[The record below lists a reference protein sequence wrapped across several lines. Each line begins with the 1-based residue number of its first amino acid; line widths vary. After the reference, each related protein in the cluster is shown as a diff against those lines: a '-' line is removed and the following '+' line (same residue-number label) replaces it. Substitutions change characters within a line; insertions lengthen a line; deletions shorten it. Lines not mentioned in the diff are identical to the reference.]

1 MALKIRLQR
10 HGTSHRPF
18 YRMVVAEA
26 NARRDGRFVELLGT
40 YEPQASRPEDELNL
54 KLERI
59 DYWKS
64 VGAKAT
70 DTAASLIRR
79 ARRGHV
85 DAPNE
90 APKPKVEAPEPE
102 AEAEVVEAVS
112 EETAAE
118 PAEEPAAEAEAA
130 APAED
135 KRPDCGCGN
144 TQDPDG
150 KCDGSHAKKVEVAD
164 AAPAEPEAAATED
177 APESKEAEA

>member
-70 DTAASLIRR
+70 DTANSLVRK
-79 ARRGHV
+79 ARREQEGSV
-85 DAPNE
+85 S
-90 APKPKVEAPEPE
+90 VEESVETDTKIKAAVE
-102 AEAEVVEAVS
+102 AEAEIVAESTSTEDVPTEAENSDNTAEEAAEETADACSLDSSTPSEKEAVS
-112 EETAAE
+112 EEI
-118 PAEEPAAEAEAA
+118 
-130 APAED
+130 AED
-135 KRPDCGCGN
+135 TASSETDV
-144 TQDPDG
+144 
-150 KCDGSHAKKVEVAD
+150 S
-164 AAPAEPEAAATED
+164 
-177 APESKEAEA
+177 